1 MEKSGLM
8 DSLEHTGVVN
18 CRQEMSWDSKFIVGG
33 ARPRME
39 GQYSGNGYPLSDGNR
54 SQRHQGSQD

>member
-39 GQYSGNGYPLSDGNR
+39 GQYKRQWVSSER
-54 SQRHQGSQD
+54 WK